1 MKTFRT
7 TVFQRAYNLMKTTG
21 KAFAVC
27 LSKAWQLYRLAKKMR
42 TEAVEFTFEKADGTL
57 RKAIGTLKDVAQF
70 VKGTGNPATEK
81 VFHYWDLEQVAFRCF
96 KIENLISIKY

>member
-57 RKAIGTLKDVAQF
+57 RKAIGTLK
-70 VKGTGNPATEK
+70 